1 MELIF
6 VLFVLLFVLGIVVF
20 AGIGFIAS
28 LRWLAT
34 YEKPPQIIQ
43 PGDDLAAFE
52 RQLTRF
58 YKEGKISEQVYE
70 QLIARVRTERAPR
83 PEPQRASPPPPPPSP
98 SPGPPPPP
106 EPAARPAP
114 AANARPRPL
123 AKARSRTAGLHRASG
138 RQSC

>member
-6 VLFVLLFVLGIVVF
+6 VLFVLLCVLGIVVF

-83 PEPQRASPPPPPPSP
+83 PEPQRA
-98 SPGPPPPP
+98 
-106 EPAARPAP
+106 
-114 AANARPRPL
+114 
-123 AKARSRTAGLHRASG
+123 RSEEHTSELHSG
-138 RQSC
+138 